1 MHGLE
6 GAPFVVVCH
15 GPQPPDAN
23 TTLQARGCMTITGG
37 RQHEDWPGIMK
48 AQKSAGRQ
56 SATHTLMVKSSL
68 STDRSV
74 NARWCRA
81 QHTAPTA
88 SELPSISCPTQ
99 WARCHHLRS
108 QHFVRGSQQN
118 EQGCDTHPQCPSEKR
133 RKVISSIVFHMWFMK
148 RVSLRAF
155 DCALG
160 TRILLITAARTS
172 VSVHST
178 RPLEERDGPR
188 YQ

>member
-1 MHGLE
+1 MK
-6 GAPFVVVCH
+6 
-15 GPQPPDAN
+15 
-23 TTLQARGCMTITGG
+23 TGH
-37 RQHEDWPGIMK
+37 RFMK
-48 AQKSAGRQ
+48 EVGTKKCRSAKR
-56 SATHTLMVKSSL
+56 THTLMIKSSL
-68 STDRSV
+68 STARSV

-108 QHFVRGSQQN
+108 QHFVRGSRQN
-118 EQGCDTHPQCPSEKR
+118 EQGCDTHPQWLRGKRGEKSF
-133 RKVISSIVFHMWFMK
+133 SSIVFHMWFMK

-155 DCALG
+155 DAIG
-160 TRILLITAARTS
+160 TQKRLTTAGGTH

-178 RPLEERDGPR
+178 TPLEERDGPR

>member
-1 MHGLE
+1 
-6 GAPFVVVCH
+6 
-15 GPQPPDAN
+15 
-23 TTLQARGCMTITGG
+23 MTITGG

-48 AQKSAGRQ
+48 AQKSAGPQR
-56 SATHTLMVKSSL
+56 ATHTLMVKSSL
-68 STDRSV
+68 STARSGV

-108 QHFVRGSQQN
+108 QHFVRGSPQTSK
-118 EQGCDTHPQCPSEKR
+118 GVIPTHSALRGKR
-133 RKVISSIVFHMWFMK
+133 GENSFSSIVFHMWFMK

-160 TRILLITAARTS
+160 TRIRLITAARTS